1 MRPSLGAP
9 RKKWMGNRW
18 RRRRGEGAQ
27 VKQVKREKNTH
38 NDGQEKNS
46 LAVDKY

>member
-1 MRPSLGAP
+1 
-9 RKKWMGNRW
+9 MGLRARNGW
-18 RRRRGEGAQ
+18 ETDGEEGGGRGAQ

>member
-1 MRPSLGAP
+1 
-9 RKKWMGNRW
+9 MGLRARNGW
-18 RRRRGEGAQ
+18 KTDGGEGGGRAQ